1 MTNKWAYSHSK
12 HNSILPEPSV
22 CQDLN
27 DQEFIILYRFFVQH
41 SPCNAQSRQS
51 ITFEERGWKGNIQN
65 NGLCKKLDDAIKGQ
79 KGPFFIPRKY
89 NGAGLEILFRK
100 ANLSDGPLKDTTTER
115 AVTKSGNESNSW
127 LRLFRHIR
135 NCLAHGT
142 FAILP
147 RNEQGKVPVV
157 MEDKDRT
164 SYTARMVFSVET
176 LLSWAKIIESGPKA
190 G

>member
-27 DQEFIILYRFFVQH
+27 DQELIILYRFFVQH

-65 NGLCKKLDDAIKGQ
+65 NGLGKKLDDAIKGQ

-89 NGAGLEILFRK
+89 NGAGLEILFG
-100 ANLSDGPLKDTTTER
+100 STTVRDWKFCSE
-115 AVTKSGNESNSW
+115 K
-127 LRLFRHIR
+127 
-135 NCLAHGT
+135 
-142 FAILP
+142 
-147 RNEQGKVPVV
+147 
-157 MEDKDRT
+157 RT
-164 SYTARMVFSVET
+164 SVMA
-176 LLSWAKIIESGPKA
+176 L
-190 G
+190 

>member
-1 MTNKWAYSHSK
+1 
-12 HNSILPEPSV
+12 
-22 CQDLN
+22 
-27 DQEFIILYRFFVQH
+27 
-41 SPCNAQSRQS
+41 
-51 ITFEERGWKGNIQN
+51 
-65 NGLCKKLDDAIKGQ
+65 
-79 KGPFFIPRKY
+79 
-89 NGAGLEILFRK
+89 LEILFRK

-164 SYTARMVFSVET
+164 SYTARMVFSVISGKLQHIGKNLE
-176 LLSWAKIIESGPKA
+176 SSSRRAKTMAKRSSMVESPA
-190 G
+190 GARFLYSGTENAINRSCVFLRFCGSSKSKLREKERGLK

>member
-1 MTNKWAYSHSK
+1 MPN
-12 HNSILPEPSV
+12 NCPDEMRCPSETEAS
-22 CQDLN
+22 N
-27 DQEFIILYRFFVQH
+27 R
-41 SPCNAQSRQS
+41 
-51 ITFEERGWKGNIQN
+51 
-65 NGLCKKLDDAIKGQ
+65 
-79 KGPFFIPRKY
+79 
-89 NGAGLEILFRK
+89 AGLEILFRK

-176 LLSWAKIIESGPKA
+176 LLSWAKIIEFGPKA